1 MSDEGKKVIFKQAI
15 KSQAE
20 LIADAAAQAEHER
33 QFARE
38 ISVFGTGTLKRDG
51 PPNERAL
58 CILIAQR
65 GADFMKLYGVE
76 ENFLEAALDV
86 WIIHLND
93 RPLRLLDFLQGDV
106 TAFAHDYS
114 RIRRNTNR
122 TTGRLVPNETLCFE
136 VAKH

>member
-1 MSDEGKKVIFKQAI
+1 MTDEKKPIFKQPI
-15 KSQAE
+15 KSQAQ
-20 LIADAAAQAEHER
+20 LMADAAEQAEHER

-38 ISVFGTGTLKRDG
+38 TSVFGTGTLKMDG

-65 GADFMKLYGVE
+65 GADFMKLYGVQ
-76 ENFLEAALDV
+76 ENFMEAAMDV
-86 WIIHLND
+86 WVIHLND

-106 TAFAHDYS
+106 TSFAHDYS

-122 TTGRLVPNETLCFE
+122 TTGRLVPNEQLCFE
-136 VAKH
+136 AAKH